1 MKIYISV
8 KQGFEEQGE
17 ALLSPNQV
25 RLVRRLV
32 RDSLF
37 RNTQP
42 GRTLDMWD
50 TVMDGER
57 KYIKPYRGEAD
68 VTINSL
74 HCYEPCVMR
83 AQALPLLE
91 RVDPSEP
98 YYPQACELAD
108 CLRRFTTISQA
119 LVPKTSLL
127 REFIGAAFTGNSKWT
142 KAFYPHWRDS

>member
-1 MKIYISV
+1 M
-8 KQGFEEQGE
+8 
-17 ALLSPNQV
+17 
-25 RLVRRLV
+25 V

-98 YYPQACELAD
+98 DYPQACELAD

-119 LVPKTSLL
+119 LVPKTALL
-127 REFIGAAFTGNSKWT
+127 REFIGGGV
-142 KAFYPHWRDS
+142 YGE